1 MIKFRSRIAD
11 YRQKL
16 EKIFFYFIGVLS
28 CILSVSSHEIA
39 FAAEEAGHSFNF
51 KDLFWP
57 IINFAILVIILVKF
71 LAKPAKEYFKKRTE
85 LIEKSIQEAE
95 AAQEIAQKTLA
106 EVKER
111 LKNIDHDINEIL
123 NAAQKAGKNEKEA
136 LVAEGEHLKNKILE
150 QAKAQIEFELQKA
163 KDTIK
168 SEAALLALELAEKQ
182 IKESLGKKE
191 QATLIDE
198 YIKKLEVKK

>member
-1 MIKFRSRIAD
+1 MITFKTQIKD

-16 EKIFFYFIGVLS
+16 KKTFFYCICVLS
-28 CILSVSSHEIA
+28 YVLSVFTHEIA

-51 KDLFWP
+51 KDLLWP
-57 IINFAILVIILVKF
+57 VINFAILVIILVKF

-85 LIEKSIQEAE
+85 LIEKSIKEAE

-150 QAKAQIEFELQKA
+150 QAKAQIEFE
-163 KDTIK
+163 
-168 SEAALLALELAEKQ
+168 
-182 IKESLGKKE
+182 
-191 QATLIDE
+191 
-198 YIKKLEVKK
+198 